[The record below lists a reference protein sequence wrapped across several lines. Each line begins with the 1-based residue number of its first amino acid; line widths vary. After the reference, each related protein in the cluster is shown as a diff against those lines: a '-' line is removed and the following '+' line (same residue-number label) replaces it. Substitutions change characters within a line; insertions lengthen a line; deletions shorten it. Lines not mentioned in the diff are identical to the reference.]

1 MFECC
6 VHGILKEER
15 EDIFLSLGQ
24 IFSQKVHLE
33 FVGRGSLLTDNRRVM
48 EELIERN
55 IMSI

>member
-6 VHGILKEER
+6 VHGILTKER
-15 EDIFLSLGQ
+15 RNFLVIRT

-33 FVGRGSLLTDNRRVM
+33 FVGRGSRLTDNRQVM
-48 EELIERN
+48 EELTERK